1 MAGLGSREMLGT
13 GMDRYSTVKLKMSVQ
28 MTYNLYLLFS
38 SAQQFS
44 MLTIFLQREAVRKN
58 RKEKEEEE

>member
-1 MAGLGSREMLGT
+1 MAGLGSGEMLGT

>member
-1 MAGLGSREMLGT
+1 MLGT